1 MKNLACCACGAQL
14 MPAETLAHTSDKL
27 QRLITDATK
36 PLLVYFHAA
45 SCTSCTLMTPIINR
59 LAKKLRGN
67 LCCAKIDA
75 RQDHEMASSYGV
87 YSVPTIILFKND
99 REAKRFSGAM
109 DIISLTDW
117 IME

>member
-1 MKNLACCACGAQL
+1 
-14 MPAETLAHTSDKL
+14 
-27 QRLITDATK
+27 
-36 PLLVYFHAA
+36 
-45 SCTSCTLMTPIINR
+45 
-59 LAKKLRGN
+59 
-67 LCCAKIDA
+67 
-75 RQDHEMASSYGV
+75 MASSYGV